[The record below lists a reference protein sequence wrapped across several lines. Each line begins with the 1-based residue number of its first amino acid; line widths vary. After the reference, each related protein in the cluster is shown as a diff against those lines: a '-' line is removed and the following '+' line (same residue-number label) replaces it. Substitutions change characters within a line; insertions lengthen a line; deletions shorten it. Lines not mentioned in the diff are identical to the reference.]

1 MQKSKVETFI
11 GFSIKS
17 GKIIFGLD
25 NIEKYHKKI
34 HLIVL
39 SNSISDN
46 SKTKVLNIA
55 SKREIDVLELED
67 SLENITKRK
76 NCKVLA
82 ITSFELANAIKNS

>member
-1 MQKSKVETFI
+1 MQKSKIETFI

-25 NIEKYHKKI
+25 SIEKYRKKI

-46 SKTKVLNIA
+46 SKAKVLNIA
-55 SKREIDVLELED
+55 QDRNIDVLELED